1 MEKFILSISFF
12 LNFLLLFSFPVK
24 SVTAFSGN
32 LNFSISTSNLYFPG
46 EEIKLNLNSYDYL
59 KDNKSNE
66 KIEFLFEI
74 YQITDISAFYSK
86 QLSRY
91 SIDVLGADSLNL
103 LQYAKEI
110 YSFKKFIKQS
120 NEGSYYY
127 LNESFLLN
135 IKSKGAYIVKAT
147 AGNKVAYCGFVVT
160 NLGIISK
167 AGNNSMLAYVIDRKS
182 GNPVSGA
189 ELKFYIGQKQIG
201 SGMTNDGLFYQ
212 SVIND
217 IKSVEEKNSFPLI
230 IGELNDDIVISDQYL
245 FFGYGENRYS
255 IFTFTEQPVYRTG
268 SVVNFKSIIREN
280 KINGYLPFNFKE
292 VTVKI
297 RDSKGAEVY
306 KEILTTNETGSIAGV
321 YKIDNDAAI
330 GDYFITVS
338 VDEKSK
344 YENSFTV
351 EQYKKPEYKV
361 IITTDRQQYYGKDNL
376 KAEVKADY
384 FFGSPVTNAD
394 VEYNVYKVRY
404 YRPWWLYSE
413 YSWWYEDF
421 YKESESNFS
430 GAEFIYSGKGI
441 LNSEGKFEFDYQLNE
456 EFKEDYNID
465 YYYRPYHM
473 NSDYKYILQ
482 AKVTDNSRREI
493 SGTATVLVTRGG
505 FTLSA
510 KSDKYL
516 YKPDESIN
524 LEVFAMDFSNKP
536 VSTDFEVSIYK
547 TTWNRSDYKEQ
558 KDFITTLKGNTLSD
572 GKGIVSFNK
581 SGNLEEGYYSAEVK
595 AKDEK
600 SNEITCNTSF
610 FVTAGEVP
618 WYYDQSGAVQII
630 TDKESYKQGEVCKA
644 LIIITTPGVNALIT
658 ANTDDIVFFK
668 SEKFNGSSM
677 TVDIP
682 VTEQFLTNFDIN
694 VNYVK
699 DGIYYSGEKKV
710 MIIPDQ
716 KFLTVLIE
724 PSQLIYK
731 PKESGELKVRVTDN
745 YGNPVRNA
753 EVSIGIVD
761 ESIYSIKEDN
771 TRDIRKFFYGN
782 KNFSVS
788 TAFNNIYTSNGQSRL
803 ITIFERFNLKSTS
816 ESNLATVSGSLLRKN
831 GTPIANA
838 LIVIDKDYYAATTDD
853 EGNFE
858 FMLPEGKYTVSAY
871 YNNIEKDDLK
881 EIILIK
887 GQVKRITLYND
898 KELNYDESTSDFQN
912 GRGDIMEERMVSA
925 PGAIETTEYKTKKSD
940 KDMSSDESGKSLV
953 QPDVRSDF
961 RDAILWSPYS
971 VTDNEGYA
979 SVTVNYPDNLTTW
992 RITSRVITEDTK
1004 VGEAV
1009 STVITRKDLLVRVET
1024 PRFFQKGDIVTV
1036 SAIVHNYLDESKDV
1050 RINFRCDN
1058 LTLMESIG
1066 EKNVVISSNSELRTN
1081 WTVRADVPSGDAVIY
1096 TEALTNE
1103 ESDAVELKIP
1113 LQPRGLKVDVNTVA
1127 DIADEFR
1134 TESKYIIIPDNA
1146 DLKSTLLKF
1155 TAEPS
1160 IASTIL
1166 TALDE
1171 LAGYPYGC
1179 VEQTMSRFLPSIVV
1193 ANAFKN
1199 LNAPISEAT
1208 KNELPKMI
1216 DKGLKRLYG
1225 FQHSDGGWG
1234 WWENDQTNPFMTAY
1248 VIYGLSIAGQSG
1260 FEIKQS
1266 SFNKGLASLKNQLNG
1281 QDIDATTRAYML
1293 YSLAVANQKDEE
1305 LFRKNIDKILSS
1317 EVNSYTRSLL
1327 ALTWKLI
1334 GKEENAKAELKK
1346 LEKDAL
1352 MSGEGA
1358 AYWEGKEFHYRWQ
1371 DDKVQTTA
1379 MALKAII
1386 SIDENSSLKEKVV
1399 RWLMSQR
1406 MGLYWRNTQETAI
1419 VIYSIVD
1426 YLKHSG
1432 ELDPDYSLKIY
1443 LNGQSILEKR
1453 MTRDDVFSKPEV
1465 MYADK
1470 SLMVQGQNEI
1480 KIEKSGKGK
1489 LYYSSYTTYYSDAE
1503 NIQPK
1508 ENGFRVEREYFRLE
1522 KYTAYG
1528 EEKITYR
1535 KKYFDGNVKSGDE
1548 ILVKLRVYTRD
1559 ENNQYF
1565 MLEDEL
1571 PSGIEVVKDD
1581 WAFTIE
1587 DEDNYAG
1594 YPYYYWRWWYADK
1607 EIRDDKV
1614 VFFATHLGKGEYEF
1628 SYIIQAQIP
1637 GEYTVNPAKG
1647 MLMYYPEYNGS
1658 TGKIKLNITE

>member
-1 MEKFILSISFF
+1 MFIISVF
-12 LNFLLLFSFPVK
+12 LNLILFLCCPVK
-24 SVTAFSGN
+24 SEAVNSGN
-32 LNFSISTSNLYFPG
+32 QNFSISTSNLYFPG
-46 EEIKLNLNSYDYL
+46 DEIKLTLSSYNYTDD
-59 KDNKSNE
+59 KKSKN

-74 YQITDISAFYSK
+74 YQITDISSFYSR
-86 QLSRY
+86 QMSRY
-91 SIDVLGADSLNL
+91 SVDVLGADSLNL
-103 LQYAKEI
+103 IQYAKEI
-110 YSFKKFIKQS
+110 YSFRKFINQA
-120 NEGSYYY
+120 NEGNYFY
-127 LNESFLLN
+127 LNESFPLN
-135 IKSKGAYIVKAT
+135 IKSKGAYLVKAT

-167 AGNNSMLAYVIDRKS
+167 AGNNSMLAYVVDRKS
-182 GNPVSGA
+182 GVPVNGA
-189 ELKFYIGQKQIG
+189 DLKFYIGPKQIG
-201 SGMTNDGLFYQ
+201 SGKTSEGLFYQ
-212 SVIND
+212 SVIKNNS
-217 IKSVEEKNSFPLI
+217 ITEEKNNSPLI
-230 IGELNDDIVISDQYL
+230 IGDLNDDIVISDQYL
-245 FFGYGENRYS
+245 FFGYNENR
-255 IFTFTEQPVYRTG
+255 FTAFIYTEQPVYRTG
-268 SVVNFKSIIREN
+268 SQVNFKSIIREN
-280 KINGYLPFNFKE
+280 KISGYIPLSSKE

-297 RDSKGAEVY
+297 KDSKGAEVY
-306 KEILTTNETGSIAGV
+306 KEVLTTNEMGSISGV
-321 YKIDNDAAI
+321 YNIDNDAGL
-330 GDYFITVS
+330 GDYFVS
-338 VDEKSK
+338 VTIDEKST
-344 YENSFTV
+344 YETSFTV
-351 EQYKKPEYKV
+351 EQYKKPEFKV
-361 IITTDRQQYYGKDNL
+361 KVSTGSQQYYGKDIL

-384 FFGSPVTNAD
+384 FFGSPVSEAE
-394 VEYNVYKVRY
+394 VEYNVYKIRY

-421 YKESESNFS
+421 YKESENNFS
-430 GAEFIYSGKGI
+430 GAEFIYSGKGT
-441 LNSEGKFEFDYQLNE
+441 LDSEGKFEFDYQLNE

-465 YYYRPYHM
+465 YFYRRYYM

-482 AKVTDNSRREI
+482 AKVTDKSRREI
-493 SGTATVLVTRGG
+493 SGTSTVLVTRGG

-516 YKPDESIN
+516 YKKDETVNI
-524 LEVFAMDFSNKP
+524 EVFAMDFSNKP
-536 VSTDFEVSIYK
+536 VSADFEASVYK
-547 TTWNRSDYKEQ
+547 STWSRFDNKEQ

-581 SGNLEEGYYSAEVK
+581 SGNMEEGYYTVEVS
-595 AKDEK
+595 AKDDR
-600 SNEITCNTSF
+600 SNEITCNTNF
-610 FVTAGEVP
+610 FVSGGEVP

-630 TDKESYKQGEVCKA
+630 PDKESYKQGEICKA
-644 LIIITTPGVNALIT
+644 LIIVTTPGINALIS
-658 ANTDDIVFFK
+658 ANTDDIVFYK
-668 SEKFNGSSM
+668 SEKFSGSSL

-682 VTEQFLTNFDIN
+682 VTEQFLTNFDIS

-710 MIIPDQ
+710 MIIPEE

-753 EVSIGIVD
+753 EVGIGIVD
-761 ESIYSIKEDN
+761 ESIYSVKEDN
-771 TRDIRKFFYGN
+771 TKDIRKFFYGN
-782 KNFSVS
+782 RNFSVS
-788 TAFNNIYTSNGQSRL
+788 TAYNNIYTSNGQSRL
-803 ITIFERFNLKSTS
+803 ITIYEKFNLKSTG
-816 ESNLATVSGSLLRKN
+816 ESALATVSGRLLRKN
-831 GTPIANA
+831 GNPIPNA
-838 LIVIDKDYYAATTDD
+838 IIVINEDYFAAITDD
-853 EGNFE
+853 DGNFE
-858 FMLPEGKYTVSAY
+858 FKLPEGKYSVSAY
-871 YNNIEKDDLK
+871 YNNIEKEDLK
-881 EIILIK
+881 ELILVK
-887 GQVKRITLYND
+887 GQTKRITIYNEKD
-898 KELNYDESTSDFQN
+898 LNYQETTANFQT
-912 GRGDIMEERMVSA
+912 GTDDIMEERMVSA
-925 PGAIETTEYKTKKSD
+925 PVATEMRVYKDKKTG

-953 QPDVRSDF
+953 QPEVRSDF

-971 VTDNEGYA
+971 VTDDDGYA
-979 SVTVNYPDNLTTW
+979 VITVNYPDNLTTW

-1004 VGEAV
+1004 VGQTV

-1024 PRFFQKGDIVTV
+1024 PRFFQKGDIVTI
-1036 SAIVHNYLDESKDV
+1036 STIVHNYLEEAKDV
-1050 RINFRCDN
+1050 RIKFRCDN
-1058 LTLMESIG
+1058 LLLTEGNG
-1066 EKNVVISSNSELRTN
+1066 EKTVSINSNSELRTD
-1081 WTVRADVPSGDAVIY
+1081 WIVKAEEPSGNAVIY
-1096 TEALTNE
+1096 AEALTNE
-1103 ESDAVELKIP
+1103 ESDAVELKVP
-1113 LQPRGLKVDVNTVA
+1113 LQPRGLKIDVNT
-1127 DIADEFR
+1127 IADVSDEFG
-1134 TESKYIIIPDNA
+1134 TESKYFNLPDNA

-1208 KNELPKMI
+1208 KKELPKMI
-1216 DKGLKRLYG
+1216 DKGLMRLYG

-1260 FEIKQS
+1260 YEIKQS
-1266 SFNKGLASLKNQLNG
+1266 SLNKGVASIKNQLNE
-1281 QDIDATTRAYML
+1281 QNIDATTRAYML
-1293 YSLAVANQKDEE
+1293 YSLAVANEKDEE
-1305 LFRKNIDKILSS
+1305 LFKKNIDKIISS
-1317 EVNSYTRSLL
+1317 GINSYSRSLL

-1334 GKEENAKAELKK
+1334 GNEENAKSELKK

-1432 ELDPDYSLKIY
+1432 ELDPDYTMTIY
-1443 LNGQSILEKR
+1443 LNGQSIFEKR
-1453 MTRDDVFSKPEV
+1453 MTKDDVFKKPEV
-1465 MYADK
+1465 MLADNK
-1470 SLMVQGQNEI
+1470 LIIPGQNEI

-1489 LYYSSYTTYYSDAE
+1489 LYYSSFTTYYSDSE
-1503 NIQPK
+1503 NLQPK
-1508 ENGFRVEREYFRLE
+1508 EEGFRVEREYHKLE
-1522 KYTAYG
+1522 KYNAYG
-1528 EEKITYR
+1528 EDKITYR
-1535 KKYFDGNVKSGDE
+1535 KKHFDGNVKSGDE
-1548 ILVKLRVYTRD
+1548 ILVKLKVYTKD
-1559 ENNQYF
+1559 DNNQYF

-1587 DEDNYAG
+1587 DENNYTG

-1614 VFFATHLGKGEYEF
+1614 VFFATHLGKGEFEF

-1647 MLMYYPEYNGS
+1647 MLMYYPEFNGS